1 MTIRIRTLVIIVL
14 LAGIGGVLFV
24 YGGLYNVAAT
34 EQHTEPVYRLLDY
47 AMQRSVKRRT
57 ASMEVPDLT
66 QQQRLRNGL
75 VLYRRNC
82 VQCHGAPGVSPDAFG
97 MGMLPV
103 PANLVATG
111 REWKA
116 VEIFWVVKHGI
127 RMSGMPAWQYR
138 MSDDEIW
145 DVVAFVKQLTT
156 LSPKEYATLNKQT
169 PDASGAPVAPDAS
182 SAAVPVLDASLG
194 NAQAGAK
201 ALQQYLC
208 VTCHLIPG
216 ITGAFRHVGPPLNG
230 IATRTYIAGIL
241 PNTPGN
247 MIHWIRNPTSV
258 DPLSAMPD
266 LGVSEQ
272 DARDMAAYL
281 YTLKDIE

>member
-1 MTIRIRTLVIIVL
+1 MKIRILALALIVL
-14 LAGIGGVLFV
+14 LAGLGGVLFV
-24 YGGLYNVAAT
+24 VAGLYNVAAT

-57 ASMEVPDLT
+57 ADIEVPDLT

-111 REWKA
+111 REWKPA
-116 VEIFWVVKHGI
+116 AMFWVIKHGI
-127 RMSGMPAWQYR
+127 RMSGMPAWQHR
-138 MSDDEIW
+138 MNDEEIW

-156 LSPKEYATLNKQT
+156 LSPKEYAALSRQT
-169 PDASGAPVAPDAS
+169 PDAPGQPGLPAAP
-182 SAAVPVLDASLG
+182 SAAVPVLDVSLG

-216 ITGAFRHVGPPLNG
+216 ITGAVRHVGPPLNG

-247 MIHWIRNPTSV
+247 LIHWIRNPTSV